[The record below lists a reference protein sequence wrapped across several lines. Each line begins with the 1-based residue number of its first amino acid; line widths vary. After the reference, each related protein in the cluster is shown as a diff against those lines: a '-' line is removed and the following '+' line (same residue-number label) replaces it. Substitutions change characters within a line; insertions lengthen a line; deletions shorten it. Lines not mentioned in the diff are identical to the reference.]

1 MVQTTANIINGIEI
15 IPTICNNTNT
25 CGLTSSGAVKSH
37 GKGSET
43 TNQIIDK
50 SMMVLA
56 LFFFLESN
64 VLAQSMVDKLIW
76 DFFHFTDS
84 PPSRA
89 KTAPVTQDES
99 LEAK

>member
-1 MVQTTANIINGIEI
+1 VVSSGFIVQTIANIINGIEI

-25 CGLTSSGAVKSH
+25 CGLTSSGAAKNH

-56 LFFFLESN
+56 RFFFLESN
-64 VLAQSMVDKLIW
+64 TLAQPMDDKLIW
-76 DFFHFTDS
+76 DFFILRTRRH
-84 PPSRA
+84 PGP
-89 KTAPVTQDES
+89 KQH
-99 LEAK
+99 L